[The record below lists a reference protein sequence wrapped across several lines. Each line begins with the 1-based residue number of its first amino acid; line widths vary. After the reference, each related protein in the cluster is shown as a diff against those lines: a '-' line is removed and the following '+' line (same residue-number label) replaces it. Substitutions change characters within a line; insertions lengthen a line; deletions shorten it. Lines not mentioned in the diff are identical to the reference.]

1 MIENLNKRLKY
12 KNDIKGLQYV
22 SLEILKEF
30 DKICRKNNIQ
40 YWITDGTL
48 LGAIRHKGF
57 IPWDDD
63 IDISIKAED
72 KEKLNKILKK
82 KLPYFLYLTNDSPKN
97 EKMSIYKIRDRYSTA
112 LEFEEEKRQTGIWID
127 IFSMTSIKDNRV
139 ISFITKLIPDVE
151 NNKND
156 NFIKKIVR
164 SFIYKL
170 LKIFKFRSRNDVVE
184 KFFKI
189 LTEKRESEKNSVIYM
204 EGKEWWHTYKKE
216 WIFPLR

>member
-204 EGKEWWHTYKKE
+204 E
-216 WIFPLR
+216 